1 MASRGKNQDRSGRS
15 STAKGAGQTR
25 ARGKFRRPA
34 RQVGELLADI
44 LDPVIAK
51 RSGVNTELAAAW
63 ADIVGPPHGEAS
75 APVKIDWPRGD
86 DEFRPGRL
94 TIACDGPAA
103 VFIQHSVDEIKT
115 RLNTFFGFAA
125 IDTIRVVQRPI
136 EAPRRK
142 KRPTRELAPAG
153 REQLDR
159 ILAHVEDDELR
170 ARLEALGR
178 GVLTRSDEA
187 G

>member
-1 MASRGKNQDRSGRS
+1 M
-15 STAKGAGQTR
+15 
-25 ARGKFRRPA
+25 
-34 RQVGELLADI
+34 GELLAEI
-44 LDPVIAK
+44 LDPVIAR

-75 APVKIDWPRGD
+75 APLKIDWPRD
-86 DEFRPGRL
+86 ADEFRPGRL

-103 VFIQHSVDEIKT
+103 VFIQHSVDEIRA

-125 IDTIRVVQRPI
+125 IDAIRVVQRKPD
-136 EAPRRK
+136 APRR
-142 KRPTRELAPAG
+142 RQERASVQLSPAG
-153 REQLDR
+153 RERLDR

-170 ARLEALGR
+170 TRLEALGR
-178 GVLTRSDEA
+178 GVLASSPQRSEDA